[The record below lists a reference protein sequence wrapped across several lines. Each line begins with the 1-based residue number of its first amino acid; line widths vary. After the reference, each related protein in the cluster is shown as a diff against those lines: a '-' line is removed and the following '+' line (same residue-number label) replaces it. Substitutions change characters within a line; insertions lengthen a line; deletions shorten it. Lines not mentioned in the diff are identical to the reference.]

1 MSEPKLTEQQLAAL
15 IDAHRSLNHGGL
27 IEMTAGNPLDIVW
40 TAMNPIYKK
49 RHAESTV
56 QQLKRA
62 GLLQISGDKPE
73 RRANIT
79 EPGLMELDI
88 EGMCE

>member
-1 MSEPKLTEQQLAAL
+1 MSMPKLTEPQLAAL
-15 IDAHRSLNHGGL
+15 IDAHRSLNYGGL
-27 IEMTAGNPLDIVW
+27 TEMPAGNSIDNCW
-40 TAMNPIYKK
+40 TAMNPVYKK
-49 RHAESTV
+49 RHAEGTV

-62 GLLQISGDKPE
+62 GLLEISGDQPE
-73 RRANIT
+73 RRATIT